1 MIASETS
8 FKLILL
14 SLVLGP
20 RDDIIVFA
28 LSAGLRG
35 IALHVCNQEEYGMVL
50 VPLEDHQTLQ
60 EDFPN
65 LQNTLVELTAKV
77 GLLLTT

>member
-1 MIASETS
+1 
-8 FKLILL
+8 
-14 SLVLGP
+14 
-20 RDDIIVFA
+20 VFA

-77 GLLLTT
+77 GLLTTLN